1 MTQAATAQRRVLI
14 LLTAGIVLVLLGVW
28 LASSR
33 QSKATLAGDLVLP
46 GAEGA
51 LNKVTEVHL
60 IRGDGTQTTLKPG
73 PAGWTVAE
81 RDYPADTGKVRK
93 LMLDLGSLNVVEEK
107 TRLPANYPQLGVE
120 DVKTTPK
127 ATGTLVELVTPARTF
142 ALIIG
147 KSSSGKS
154 GYVRVAGHAMSVL
167 AAPLIT
173 VDADPKR
180 WVDPTLIDVPM
191 DRVKAVDVKPADGP
205 AYTAS
210 REKKEQQDFGVTSI
224 PKGRELTSPAAANP
238 VAGSLSVLTL
248 DDVHKAAA
256 PGAAK
261 LSQVVFHT
269 FDGLD
274 VTVLGRKDGPRT
286 LISLGIHG
294 TGKDAETE
302 AKTLGD
308 RVTGW
313 EFEIPSYKYDMIFKP
328 LDDLLVKPPEK
339 PKAGAGAKKPA
350 KASSSSKAG

>member
-1 MTQAATAQRRVLI
+1 MTQPATAQRRVLA
-14 LLTAGIVLVLLGVW
+14 LLAAAVLLVVLAVW
-28 LASSR
+28 LASHR
-33 QSKATLAGDLVLP
+33 QSTPTLAGDLVLP

-60 IRGDGTQTTLKPG
+60 IRGDSTRTTLKPG
-73 PAGWTVAE
+73 PTGWTVAE

-120 DVKTTPK
+120 DVTTPN
-127 ATGTLVELVTPARTF
+127 ATGTRVELVTPARTF
-142 ALIIG
+142 AIIIG

-154 GYVRVAGHAMSVL
+154 GYVRVADKPLSVL

-180 WVDPTLIDVPM
+180 WLDPTLLDVPM
-191 DRVKAVDVKPADGP
+191 NRVKAVDVKPADGP

-210 REKKEQQDFGVTSI
+210 REKKEQQDFGVTGI

-238 VAGSLSVLTL
+238 VAGSLSGVTL

-256 PGAAK
+256 PPATK

-274 VTVLGRKDGPRT
+274 VTVLGRKDGPHT
-286 LISLGIHG
+286 LISLAVHG
-294 TGKDAETE
+294 AGKDAETE

-339 PKAGAGAKKPA
+339 PKAGAKKPA
-350 KASSSSKAG
+350 KASTKAG